1 MQVSDV
7 NHATVSL
14 KGAGRDALWIVLNG
28 SADEM
33 VQQIKDIFKFPD
45 EQIANLDPIELIIT
59 ADSTLKAM
67 TTVGYVLGGKPIPD
81 PERDET
87 GGWYGEAEKAQAQ
100 DVHGDAWERAG
111 AAHGKA
117 QASESTEAENAP
129 EDGSQDAVAH
139 PYQGLISQL
148 ASASSIDGLKDLWA
162 KNREAFKNDDVLA
175 AYKARGAELKKAQEA
190 K

>member
-1 MQVSDV
+1 MSDV

-14 KGAGRDALWIVLNG
+14 KGAGRESLWIVLNG
-28 SADEM
+28 SADDM

-45 EQIANLDPIELIIT
+45 EQIANLDPVELIVT

-87 GGWYGEAEKAQAQ
+87 GGWHGEPEKVSSQ
-100 DVHGDAWERAG
+100 DCHGSAWERAQAQPDESDVPAPMPVLEG
-111 AAHGKA
+111 AD
-117 QASESTEAENAP
+117 
-129 EDGSQDAVAH
+129 DGSQDAVPH
-139 PYQGLISQL
+139 PYQELINQL
-148 ASASSIDGLKDLWA
+148 TSASSIDGLKDLWA
-162 KNREAFKNDDVLA
+162 KNRDAFKNDTVLA
-175 AYKARGAELKKAQEA
+175 AYKARGAELKPK